1 MEPTSKND
9 KALIGQL
16 GEAAV
21 AEYLRQNLYQLIAR
35 NWRKGRYEIDL
46 IVARAGVLHFVEV
59 KTRKAD
65 GLTTPEAAITR
76 QKRLALRNAA
86 NAFLASNEAYYRGYE
101 IHFDLAAVLRN
112 PDGTMQVDWIEDA
125 IEYGW

>member
-1 MEPTSKND
+1 MEYSPKNSN
-9 KALIGQL
+9 ALIGQL

-21 AEYLRQNLYQLIAR
+21 ADYLHQNLYQLIAR

-59 KTRKAD
+59 KTRKAE

-76 QKRLALRNAA
+76 QKRLALRHAA
-86 NAFLASNEAYYRGYE
+86 NAFLASNEAYYRGYD
-101 IHFDLAAVLRN
+101 IQFDLAAVHRN
-112 PDGTMQVDWIEDA
+112 ADGTLRVEWIEDA